1 MEVAILPLQLVLLCR
16 FVARSRL
23 VKPEYSN
30 ALVLLFLNFLSSAK
44 VMAETIDLSGD
55 GGVLKT
61 VVRKAKDDAIAPS
74 ESLPLVDGMVLL
86 FISQALHKQYL
97 LLLLFNWT
105 ITSN

>member
-1 MEVAILPLQLVLLCR
+1 LCL
-16 FVARSRL
+16 VARSRL
-23 VKPEYSN
+23 VQPEYSN
-30 ALVLLFLNFLSSAK
+30 ALVLLFLIFPWSAK

-86 FISQALHKQYL
+86 YISCVLSKRCISKSFISSGA
-97 LLLLFNWT
+97 
-105 ITSN
+105 S